1 MALKVQFVCKPARLL
16 AVMLACLCAPI
27 CAHANALGLMEVVE
41 AALQSDS
48 TYQAAIDD
56 ANVNRKNLPIARAI
70 FLPQLS
76 MSLSQ
81 GKSSFD
87 REFSSATGP
96 RSDST
101 RQDTRNN
108 VLQLRQTL
116 FNLDA
121 VARYRQAEL
130 QGGIA
135 EQSLR
140 KEQQDL
146 FLRVATAY
154 VEVLAAH
161 DARQL
166 ARAEQDALT
175 EQAANAESGFA
186 RGELAVTDAKEARAR
201 ADIAAVRT
209 IETQALLDAA
219 LSNLEMISGLNVWAL
234 SSINRRFEWNG
245 VVKEDFEVWRD
256 MAAQFNPELQV
267 AYRAIEFFEREVDK
281 QRAGHAPRLDWVAS
295 KVQSQSDSV
304 NTIGIKSDVNA
315 VSLQLQVPLFSG
327 FAVNYSVE
335 QAYDRLSKSRNEKD
349 ATFKRISTDLFKQY
363 NTARLAGSKLAA
375 LDKAVGSAQAS
386 VASARLGIKTG
397 LRLTLDLLNAQQ
409 KLFQTRL
416 EYSRAYY
423 ESVLALLRLRA
434 GTGVLNKTDLGEL
447 AVVFSDEAGV
457 VQLKSAV
464 VEVR

>member
-1 MALKVQFVCKPARLL
+1 MKVAMFKSMPVFKQSLL
-16 AVMLACLCAPI
+16 AVLISSGLLMPVS
-27 CAHANALGLMEVVE
+27 AHAEAVGLMDVVE
-41 AALQSDS
+41 AALRSDS

-56 ANVNRKNLPIARAI
+56 ANASRKNKPIARAA

-87 REFSSATGP
+87 REFTSASGP
-96 RSDST
+96 RTDST
-101 RQDTRNN
+101 RQSTKNN
-108 VLQLRQTL
+108 VLQLRQAL

-135 EQSLR
+135 DQSLR

-146 FLRVATAY
+146 FVRVATAY
-154 VEVLAAH
+154 VDVLAAH

-166 ARAEQDALT
+166 ALAEQGALT

-201 ADIAAVRT
+201 ADVALVRS

-219 LSNLEMISGLNVWAL
+219 LSNLEMISGLSVSAL
-234 SSINRRFEWNG
+234 SSINRRFDWNG
-245 VVKEDFEVWRD
+245 VVREGFDVWRD
-256 MAAQFNPELQV
+256 TAAQFNPEVQIS
-267 AYRAIEFFEREVDK
+267 YRAIEFFEREVDK

-295 KVQSQSDSV
+295 RVNSESDSV
-304 NTIGIKSDVNA
+304 NTIGIKSDVNS

-327 FAVNYSVE
+327 LAVNYSVE
-335 QAYDRLSKSRNEKD
+335 QAYDRLSKARNDKD
-349 ATFKRISTDLFKQY
+349 ATFKRVTTDLFKQY
-363 NTARLAGSKLAA
+363 NTARLANSKLAA
-375 LDKAVGSAQAS
+375 LDKAVGSAQVS
-386 VASARLGIKTG
+386 VASAQLGIKTG

-416 EYSRAYY
+416 EFSRAYY
-423 ESVLALLRLRA
+423 DSVLALLRLRA
-434 GTGVLNKTDLGEL
+434 GAGVLDKTDLGEL
-447 AVVFSDEAGV
+447 AVVFSDDGGV
-457 VQLKSAV
+457 VQVKAV
-464 VEVR
+464 AQ